1 MFMKL
6 WARWLSSSDQ
16 GLSEDKTK
24 RVNLLH
30 LHPSPVLDVNKEVWH
45 VSLAQPV
52 VRGRTE
58 TIPLG
63 TQRCPFNHLSPW
75 TS

>member
-1 MFMKL
+1 MKL
-6 WARWLSSSDQ
+6 WACWHSTSDQ

-30 LHPSPVLDVNKEVWH
+30 LQSSPVLDVKKEVWR

-52 VRGRTE
+52 MGAHTK

-63 TQRCPFNHLSPW
+63 TQRCPFNDLSPW